1 MREVMDA
8 NAAAMDESLL
18 AACYSWMRKASEDKL
33 DGGCACGCVVRGRV
47 GGIGCEGKG

>member
-1 MREVMDA
+1 MDA

-33 DGGCACGCVVRGRV
+33 DGAWGLGRV
-47 GGIGCEGKG
+47 VK